1 MYKKIIKDALEYTR
15 PFLIGKLYYE
25 NNRVSNDIST
35 LIVLNKDGD
44 ILTTA
49 HNADVFFATND
60 YNETYPPILKEISE
74 AKPRNIRKIKEKYGI
89 KKETIIGLQ
98 NILVDVANNIGKIN
112 IIKHKYLDLAIVSF
126 SNKDDVLVKKYPTFS
141 NNPITPGESICT
153 LGFAFPEYRA
163 FKYDEE
169 NFKLVSNYEFMNF
182 PIFPTEGIMCRNI
195 ADKEDNISMFEM
207 SNLIISGQEGGP
219 VLDTKGLLRGMI
231 IGNRIVNDF
240 GGPIKIGIAINSATI
255 MAFLDENHIEYEVE
269 KWN

>member
-1 MYKKIIKDALEYTR
+1 MYKKVLAKALDYTR
-15 PFLIGKLYYE
+15 PFLIGRLYYE
-25 NNRVSNDIST
+25 NKRVSNDIST
-35 LIVLNKDGD
+35 LIVLNKNGD
-44 ILTTA
+44 ILTTS

-74 AKPRNIRKIKEKYGI
+74 AKPKHISKIEEKYGI
-89 KKETIIGLQ
+89 KKDTIVGLQ
-98 NILVDVANNIGKIN
+98 NILVDIANDIGKIN

-126 SNKDDVLVKKYPTFS
+126 VGTKDFLVKGYPTFAK
-141 NNPITPGESICT
+141 NPLSPGESICT
-153 LGFAFPEYRA
+153 TGFAFPEYRA

-195 ADKEDNISMFEM
+195 ADKENNVSMFEM

-231 IGNRIVNDF
+231 IGNRIVDDF
-240 GGPIKIGIAINSATI
+240 GGPIKIGIAINNATI

-269 KWN
+269 K